1 MLSFYETKY
10 CLDPKNIE
18 NRDKALMDG
27 TECWKLVHRNFF
39 TKLGIVSTPTLK
51 SLNLF
56 WNRPS
61 TELIYMKREDY
72 EKMLELHSRQVPKTN
87 NKVVWKFWIMLNP
100 TKLLS
105 SCSPEEYHHLATLTT
120 TLRNRIKALQW
131 LTNNNKHYPFKIHKP
146 WIEDHD
152 QFVAWALKNGF
163 NNPDL
168 VIKRI
173 DKHKDFEPGNLKMV
187 EVE

>member
-1 MLSFYETKY
+1 MISKRENKM
-10 CLDPKNIE
+10 CIDPENIE
-18 NRDKALMDG
+18 GRKQALNDMND
-27 TECWKLVHRNFF
+27 TWCVVHRNFF
-39 TKLGIVSTPTLK
+39 TKLGTVSASTLK

-61 TELIYMKREDY
+61 TELIYMKRDDY
-72 EKMLELHSRQVPKTN
+72 EKMLELHFRQVPKTN

-105 SCSPEEYHHLATLTT
+105 SCSPEEYHHLATLTI

-131 LTNNNKHYPFKIHKP
+131 QTNNNKNYPFKIHKP

-168 VIKRI
+168 VITRI
-173 DKHKDFEPGNLKMV
+173 DKTKDFEPDNLKIV
-187 EVE
+187 QP